1 MSGKSGPH
9 IEATPRKAG
18 GLVLVVVLLSGFVLW
33 GVVLPRMAE
42 WESVR
47 NRADRFSKAGID
59 PAAIYYSDHPS
70 MNEIEER
77 VYKKL
82 NR

>member
-1 MSGKSGPH
+1 MFEKSGPY
-9 IEATPRKAG
+9 IKASSRNTG
-18 GLVLVVVLLSGFVLW
+18 GLVLVIVLLSGFVLW
-33 GVVLPRMAE
+33 GAVLPRMAE

-70 MNEIEER
+70 MNEIEAR
-77 VYKKL
+77 VNRKL